1 MTTLGTL
8 TLDLVAQIGGFV
20 EPIKR
25 AGNESKRQFGAM
37 KKDAVE
43 LGKQVGLG
51 LTVATG
57 AVTAMVVSTV
67 QAANQVSRLAAIANT
82 SEQSFQRLAAGA
94 QFVGV
99 EQDKLADILKDVN
112 DKVGDFLITGGGP
125 LKDFFETIAPKVGVT
140 AEQFRKLS
148 GPESLQLFVSSLEKA
163 GVSQKEMVFFME
175 AIASDATVLLPLLK
189 NNGQAFKELGDQAA
203 AAGAILDDQA
213 LRSSRELGIS
223 YELLQQNLTGIKN
236 NIATELIPALVD
248 LTGVIGD
255 NADQTQGA
263 TAIGEFFADSLKSIT
278 AVAYGAYG
286 AVQLLGK
293 AIGGLGSIIDAAD
306 NAKVEIGFSDLLIQN
321 LGQTGAK
328 VSAVLQQNIED
339 IKNQAGIVADD
350 LDATAQELADKINKV
365 WEAGDGSSAASDRVK
380 KITDLMEESRKAAQ
394 GSGQDFKA
402 QADAAKTAQD
412 AATKAAQQ
420 AVEAAKQKAK
430 AIADEILAMQQQ
442 VDQLGLSADAQQ
454 LYKLETMG
462 ASEAQLK
469 QASALLKTVEAFEQ
483 NKKAQDDYKS
493 LLQELRTEDEQ
504 LTDQMRERLKV
515 LDAMQDITGEERAKV
530 ASRIAGQ
537 ATRDAPDIE
546 GISPEI
552 GGPAGELLRLDKDEK
567 KLESWYEE
575 QLSLLAQFR
584 HDRADLNATWDAEE
598 FEIKREHEEK
608 LAGLEESRQMAQLA
622 AAAAVFGELG
632 DLAKTYAGEQSG
644 IYKALFLAQKA
655 IAIAQVLVSTEM
667 GAAKALELGPIM
679 GIPAASFVRG
689 IGYASIA
696 AIAATTILGM
706 AHDGI
711 DSVPKSGTWL
721 LEKGE
726 RVTTANTSAKLDRTL
741 ERLNQGMS
749 GGQTSIVINQPGITN
764 AREARESAAA
774 TKRAVAAGV
783 AGARRYG

>member
-43 LGKQVGLG
+43 LGKQIGLG

-57 AVTAMVVSTV
+57 AVTAMVASTV

-175 AIASDATVLLPLLK
+175 ALASDATVLLPLLK
-189 NNGQAFKELGDQAA
+189 DNGRAFKELGDQAA

-213 LRSSRELGIS
+213 LRSAKELGIS

-328 VSAVLQQNIED
+328 VAGVLKQNIED
-339 IKNQAGIVADD
+339 VKNQAGIVADD
-350 LDATAQELADKINKV
+350 LDSTAQELADKINKI
-365 WEAGDGSSAASDRVK
+365 WEAGDGSSAASERVK

-462 ASEAQLK
+462 ASEAQLQ

-493 LLQELRTEDEQ
+493 LLQELRTEDER

-515 LDAMQDITGEERAKV
+515 LDAMADVSDEERTRV

-537 ATRDAPDIE
+537 ATRDAPVFE
-546 GISPEI
+546 GLAPEV
-552 GGPAGELLRLDKDEK
+552 GGVAGELFKIDEAEK
-567 KLESWYEE
+567 ELEAWYES
-575 QLSLLAQFR
+575 QLELLAQFR
-584 HDRADLNATWDAEE
+584 QDRADLNAVWDNEE
-598 FEIKREHEEK
+598 LELKRQHEES
-608 LAGLEESRQMAQLA
+608 LASIEQARQLTQLMAAEST
-622 AAAAVFGELG
+622 FGELSEI
-632 DLAKTYAGEQSG
+632 AKTYAGEQSAL
-644 IYKALFLAQKA
+644 YKAMFAAQKIFAIAQSA
-655 IAIAQVLVSTEM
+655 IAIQQGIAQAAATPFPANLVAMASV
-667 GAAKALELGPIM
+667 AAAT
-679 GIPAASFVRG
+679 
-689 IGYASIA
+689 ASIISNIQ
-696 AIAATTILGM
+696 AIGM

-726 RVTTANTSAKLDRTL
+726 RVTTAKTSAKLDRTL

>member
-20 EPIKR
+20 EPLKR

-43 LGKQVGLG
+43 LGKQIGLG

-57 AVTAMVVSTV
+57 AVSAMVVSTV

-94 QFVGV
+94 QFVGI

-125 LKDFFETIAPKVGVT
+125 LKDFFETIAPKIGVT

-213 LRSSRELGIS
+213 LRSAKELGIS
-223 YELLQQNLTGIKN
+223 YQLLQQNLTGIKN

-365 WEAGDGSSAASDRVK
+365 WEAGDGSSAASERVK

-420 AVEAAKQKAK
+420 AADAAKQKAK

-442 VDQLGLSADAQQ
+442 VDQLGLGADAQQ

-469 QASALLKTVEAFEQ
+469 QASALLKTAQAFEQ

-515 LDAMQDITGEERAKV
+515 LDAMQDITGEERARV
-530 ASRIAGQ
+530 ASRIAGA
-537 ATRDAPDIE
+537 ATSDAPQIE
-546 GISPEI
+546 GVAPEV
-552 GGPAGELLRLDKDEK
+552 GGAASEFMRFDKEQQALEEWYAKQLELLANFR
-567 KLESWYEE
+567 EE
-575 QLSLLAQFR
+575 
-584 HDRADLNATWDAEE
+584 RADLTATWDAEE
-598 FEIKREHEEK
+598 LEVKRAHEEG
-608 LAGLEESRQMAQLA
+608 LAILEQNRQLVSLIA
-622 AAAAVFGELG
+622 AEQTFGELAE
-632 DLAKTYAGEQSG
+632 LAKTYAGEQSG
-644 IYKALFLAQKA
+644 IYKAMFAAQKIFAIAQSA
-655 IAIAQVLVSTEM
+655 IAIQQGIAQAAANPFPANIAAMATVF
-667 GAAKALELGPIM
+667 GAT
-679 GIPAASFVRG
+679 
-689 IGYASIA
+689 ASIISNIQ
-696 AIAATTILGM
+696 AIGM

-741 ERLNQGMS
+741 ERLNNQGMN
-749 GGQTSIVINQPGITN
+749 GGATSIVINQPGVTN

>member
-8 TLDLVAQIGGFV
+8 TLDLIARTGGFV

-25 AGNESKRQFGAM
+25 AGNESKRQFTAI
-37 KKDAVE
+37 KKDAEE
-43 LGKQVGLG
+43 LGKKVGVG

-57 AVTAMVVSTV
+57 AVAAMVVSTV
-67 QAANQVSRLAAIANT
+67 QAAAQVSRLAAIANT
-82 SEQSFQRLAAGA
+82 SEQSFQRMAAGA
-94 QFVGV
+94 QFVGI

-175 AIASDATVLLPLLK
+175 ALASDATALLPLLK
-189 NNGQAFKELGDQAA
+189 DNGRAFKELGDQAA

-213 LRSSRELGIS
+213 LRSAKELGIS
-223 YELLQQNLTGIKN
+223 YQLLQQNLTGIKN
-236 NIATELIPALVD
+236 SISTQLIPALVD

-306 NAKVEIGFSDLLIQN
+306 KAKVDIGVSDLQVQN
-321 LGQTGAK
+321 LGLTGAK
-328 VSAVLQQNIED
+328 FAAVLKQNIED
-339 IKNQAGIVADD
+339 VKNQAGIVADD
-350 LDATAQELADKINKV
+350 LDATAQELADKINKI
-365 WEAGDGSSAASDRVK
+365 WEAGDGSSAASERVK
-380 KITDLMEESRKAAQ
+380 QITDLMEESRKAAQ

-402 QADAAKTAQD
+402 QADAAKAAQD
-412 AATKAAQQ
+412 SAAKAAQQ
-420 AVEAAKQKAK
+420 AADAAKQKAK
-430 AIADEILAMQQQ
+430 AIADEILAMKQQ
-442 VDQLGLSADAQQ
+442 VEQLGMSAAAQE
-454 LYKLETMG
+454 LYKLKTMG
-462 ASEAQLK
+462 ASEAQLQ
-469 QASALLKTVEAFEQ
+469 QASALLKTIEAFEQ
-483 NKKAQDDYKS
+483 TQKAQEDYKS

-515 LDAMQDITGEERAKV
+515 LDAMQDITGEERARV
-530 ASRIAGQ
+530 ASRIAGA
-537 ATRDAPDIE
+537 ATADAPQIE
-546 GISPEI
+546 GVAPEV
-552 GGPAGELLRLDKDEK
+552 GGVASEFLRFDKEEKELEDWYAKQLELL
-567 KLESWYEE
+567 
-575 QLSLLAQFR
+575 ANFR
-584 HDRADLNATWDAEE
+584 AERADLTATWDAEE
-598 FEIKREHEEK
+598 LEVKRAHEEG
-608 LAGLEESRQMAQLA
+608 LAILEQNRQLVSLVA
-622 AAAAVFGELG
+622 AEQTFGELSE
-632 DLAKTYAGEQSG
+632 LAKTYAGEQSG
-644 IYKALFLAQKA
+644 IYKAMFTAQKIFAIAQSA
-655 IAIAQVLVSTEM
+655 IAIQQGIAQ
-667 GAAKALELGPIM
+667 AAATPF
-679 GIPAASFVRG
+679 PANIAAMATVAAAT
-689 IGYASIA
+689 ASIIGNIQ
-696 AIAATTILGM
+696 AIGM

-711 DSVPKSGTWL
+711 DSVPQSGTWL

-726 RVTTANTSAKLDRTL
+726 RVTTAATSAKLDRTL
-741 ERLNQGMS
+741 ERLNSQGMT
-749 GGQTSIVINQPGITN
+749 GGSTSIVINQPGVTN

-783 AGARRYG
+783 AGSRRYG

>member
-57 AVTAMVVSTV
+57 AVTAMVASTV

-175 AIASDATVLLPLLK
+175 ALASDATVLLPLLK
-189 NNGQAFKELGDQAA
+189 DNGRAFKELGDQAA

-213 LRSSRELGIS
+213 LRSAKELGIS

-293 AIGGLGSIIDAAD
+293 AIGGLGSIVDAAD
-306 NAKVEIGFSDLLIQN
+306 KTKVELGFSDLLVQN
-321 LGQTGAK
+321 VGLTGAK
-328 VSAVLQQNIED
+328 LAGVLKQNVED
-339 IKNQAGIVADD
+339 IQNQAAIVAED
-350 LDATAQELADKINKV
+350 LDSTAQDLADKINKI

-380 KITDLMEESRKAAQ
+380 QITDLMEASRKAAQ

-402 QADAAKTAQD
+402 QGEAAKAAQD
-412 AATKAAQQ
+412 AAAKAAQQ
-420 AVEAAKQKAK
+420 AADAAQQKAK

-462 ASEAQLK
+462 ASEAQLQ

-515 LDAMQDITGEERAKV
+515 LDAMQDITGEERARV
-530 ASRIAGQ
+530 ASRIAGA
-537 ATRDAPDIE
+537 ATTDAPQIE
-546 GISPEI
+546 GVAPEV
-552 GGPAGELLRLDKDEK
+552 GGAASEFMRFDKEQQALEQWYAKQLELLANFR
-567 KLESWYEE
+567 EE
-575 QLSLLAQFR
+575 
-584 HDRADLNATWDAEE
+584 RADLTATWDAEE
-598 FEIKREHEEK
+598 LEVKRAHEEG
-608 LAGLEESRQMAQLA
+608 LAILEQNRQLVSLIA
-622 AAAAVFGELG
+622 AEQTFGELAE
-632 DLAKTYAGEQSG
+632 LAKNYAGEQSG
-644 IYKALFLAQKA
+644 IYKAMFAAQKIFAIAQSA
-655 IAIAQVLVSTEM
+655 IAIQQGIAQAAANPFPANIAAMATVF
-667 GAAKALELGPIM
+667 GAT
-679 GIPAASFVRG
+679 
-689 IGYASIA
+689 ASIISNIQ
-696 AIAATTILGM
+696 AIGM

-726 RVTTANTSAKLDRTL
+726 RVTTANTSAKLDQTL
-741 ERLNQGMS
+741 DRINSQGMS
-749 GGQTSIVINQPGITN
+749 SGMSIVINQPGVTN